1 MASHVSQPVLQ
12 ANPRLSSTLVP
23 TQLVV
28 QSPGSVQAPGLVQ
41 APGYVQGVFQADP
54 RFSSSGSPFPV
65 QMAVQASGVPQVVQT
80 GPALSSLSSGLPAT
94 GYSTVTYVPV
104 DVGSD
109 AGALQ
114 PGAGLSEPQGKSSA
128 WSVDGPKYNAEKP
141 KGLWVLLISPQA
153 SLAKLCYE
161 GEIFCMW
168 FELDICYRTCV
179 LKQTLHKSAQVCNGS
194 LLLEGKGLHFKQAY
208 WGTKWNVSITP

>member
-1 MASHVSQPVLQ
+1 MTVPYSPSGNVYVAAPVASHVSQPVLQ
-12 ANPRLSSTLVP
+12 ADPRLSSTLVP

-114 PGAGLSEPQGKSSA
+114 PGAGLSGTQGKSSA

-141 KGLWVLLISPQA
+141 SFWALL
-153 SLAKLCYE
+153 
-161 GEIFCMW
+161 M
-168 FELDICYRTCV
+168 
-179 LKQTLHKSAQVCNGS
+179 
-194 LLLEGKGLHFKQAY
+194 
-208 WGTKWNVSITP
+208 